1 MSQTTKQTSK
11 APSSSTS
18 TPSFQITAQARQLPR
33 RPDHGIETISADRK
47 STRLNSSHSQ
57 ISYAVFCLKKNN
69 QANDLRL
76 EVSKIDLQT
85 DQLNT
90 HTKFLLMDRNK
101 VWPDLKEVRAKL
113 RPESIPLW
121 LKNPHA

>member
-69 QANDLRL
+69 EADAPQPRGRVRPALPDSHRQPVHPRNLDLHDVRP
-76 EVSKIDLQT
+76 Q
-85 DQLNT
+85 
-90 HTKFLLMDRNK
+90 HLLLHRH
-101 VWPDLKEVRAKL
+101 LSRARGRDDPTAPTL
-113 RPESIPLW
+113 
-121 LKNPHA
+121 

>member
-69 QANDLRL
+69 ESDSVGDNNRPLSMGLSPCIHQALTSPASTRLLSRAPPHSCTLLRTTYL
-76 EVSKIDLQT
+76 FGLIL
-85 DQLNT
+85 
-90 HTKFLLMDRNK
+90 
-101 VWPDLKEVRAKL
+101 PIA
-113 RPESIPLW
+113 I
-121 LKNPHA
+121 